1 MTGCVTAPHHAA
13 SPVSRAPSGREAP
26 SEAGQQRC
34 YSMCAGKMNHAI
46 APRSR
51 GVTLS
56 GPMRCRAADRL
67 ASYPPG
73 ADRANGR
80 GAAWPRLRPEPSQ
93 HYAKRQ
99 RHLQQV
105 PFCMAGTADGTA
117 DGRIVWRPVSRVVRR
132 RARLAPAA
140 KGPGPGRPAA
150 LSGAARRATLLLR
163 LPNRDSRRNTETRRK
178 CSRRGKQKQLVER
191 KA

>member
-1 MTGCVTAPHHAA
+1 M
-13 SPVSRAPSGREAP
+13 
-26 SEAGQQRC
+26 
-34 YSMCAGKMNHAI
+34 
-46 APRSR
+46 
-51 GVTLS
+51 TLS

-140 KGPGPGRPAA
+140 KGPGPGARPAGGLERSSTA
-150 LSGAARRATLLLR
+150 RDTFIAIAQQGFEAKHRNAAKVLPKRETKTAGGKKSLKKKKKARRGPKKMFCNVTFCTTR
-163 LPNRDSRRNTETRRK
+163 SPVPRRSQDLK
-178 CSRRGKQKQLVER
+178 C
-191 KA
+191 